1 MATSSVGH
9 DAAGGL
15 LVVAQEPPQF
25 TGLEAWQRGEDAGLV
40 LGVEVADQVDGV
52 VVGER
57 CDQLA
62 DPRRGERGEN
72 LLRALLALHLGER
85 LRRDLGRKHVEEADT
100 VRFVQLL
107 DEVCQ
112 VARMELGEEIREVV
126 LAALLDERA
135 DAVQAL
141 ARLFSDPGLR
151 RAHAR
156 FSSGSRAGASAASS
170 GFTAPAERM

>member
-1 MATSSVGH
+1 
-9 DAAGGL
+9 
-15 LVVAQEPPQF
+15 
-25 TGLEAWQRGEDAGLV
+25 RGA
-40 LGVEVADQVDGV
+40 
-52 VVGER
+52 
-57 CDQLA
+57 
-62 DPRRGERGEN
+62 PRARDRG
-72 LLRALLALHLGER
+72 
-85 LRRDLGRKHVEEADT
+85 RRLGRELGRRHGEEAAT
-100 VRFVQLL
+100 GRCGQLL

-112 VARMELGEEIREVV
+112 AARTELGEEIREVV